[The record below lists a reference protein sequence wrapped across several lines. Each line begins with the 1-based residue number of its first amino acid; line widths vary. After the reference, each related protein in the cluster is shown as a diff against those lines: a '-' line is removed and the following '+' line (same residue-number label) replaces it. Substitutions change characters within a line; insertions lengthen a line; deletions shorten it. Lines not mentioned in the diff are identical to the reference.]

1 MEEIYTI
8 SSDDELHHWGIKGQK
23 WGIRRYQNKDGS
35 LTPAGR
41 KRYASE
47 EAYLKEREKSIK
59 NRERVKARQAKIDAK
74 KAELDARERAL
85 EDSKNTKVS
94 PGASKP
100 KSVKD
105 MTDAELDR
113 EINRARKEEE
123 YRRLHPEPVAKPKLM
138 NRIVDE
144 VITPA
149 AISSGKKALES
160 AIDKAA
166 KEMLKDKVD
175 PNSYEALKKK
185 YDTLKVKKDIDDLQ
199 NGKNDPVAKL
209 KKEYD
214 TLDYQQKINKLKK
227 GSGEDQTIEDLLSK
241 YGDMP
246 EEERNRYQRA
256 STVIGY
262 KNTILGKKKD
272 DK

>member
-74 KAELDARERAL
+74 KAELDAREKAL
-85 EDSKNTKVS
+85 EDPKNIKQPSGHPERKTI
-94 PGASKP
+94 
-100 KSVKD
+100 KD
-105 MTDAELDR
+105 LTDDELDR
-113 EINRARKEEE
+113 AISRAKKEEE
-123 YRRLHPEPVAKPKLM
+123 YRKYHPIPEVKPKFKDRL
-138 NRIVDE
+138 IDE

-214 TLDYQQKINKLKK
+214 TLDYQQKIDKLKK

-241 YGDMP
+241 YGDMS
-246 EEERNRYQRA
+246 EEEKNRYQKA
-256 STVIGY
+256 SMVIGFR
-262 KNTILGKKKD
+262 NNILGKKKD

>member
-1 MEEIYTI
+1 MEDIYTI
-8 SSDDELHHWGIKGQK
+8 GSDGELHHWGIKGQK

-41 KRYASE
+41 KRYAEE
-47 EAYLKEREKSIK
+47 EATLKEREKSIK

-74 KAELDARERAL
+74 KAELDAREKAL
-85 EDSKNTKVS
+85 EESKSTKTS
-94 PGASKP
+94 PGAYKP

-123 YRRLHPEPVAKPKLM
+123 YRRLHPEPVVKPKLM
-138 NRIVDE
+138 NRIIDE

-149 AISSGKKALES
+149 ALNSGKKALES

-185 YDTLKVKKDIDDLQ
+185 YDTLKVKKDIE
-199 NGKNDPVAKL
+199 KL
-209 KKEYD
+209 KRNSDDEPSLADLVKQYND
-214 TLDYQQKINKLKK
+214 TPQEVRDQVKDVANFYENVNKLKK
-227 GSGEDQTIEDLLSK
+227 K
-241 YGDMP
+241 
-246 EEERNRYQRA
+246 RN
-256 STVIGY
+256 
-262 KNTILGKKKD
+262 D
-272 DK
+272 